1 MEWFTSLIFFWEA
14 SKILSVLN
22 AHMILVFTLE
32 RLVEEKNK
40 YKDWLAFSKTLTNTK
55 DWSESLCHWQIF
67 FCFHPLLDTEKI
79 FLNLHVLSGLI
90 FQDQRQVL

>member
-1 MEWFTSLIFFWEA
+1 MAFQKSNKFNTSFVLGSFYQMEWFTSLIFFWEA

-40 YKDWLAFSKTLTNTK
+40 
-55 DWSESLCHWQIF
+55 
-67 FCFHPLLDTEKI
+67 
-79 FLNLHVLSGLI
+79 
-90 FQDQRQVL
+90 

>member
-14 SKILSVLN
+14 SKILSLLN

-55 DWSESLCHWQIF
+55 DWSESLSHW
-67 FCFHPLLDTEKI
+67 
-79 FLNLHVLSGLI
+79 
-90 FQDQRQVL
+90 